1 MCQSARRI
9 HRSYPCDPFG
19 TDENLLEFRIDTQPV
34 GRSPETAL
42 TVYRVG
48 IAKLLAESIEVSRK
62 LALQLGKDDAR
73 VDVWNNP
80 DVDPRELLRLI
91 GARVI
96 HKAGIHTE
104 AVLRADESSNL
115 HSLAVQMRPVLECA
129 GQAVYLFRNIF
140 IAPGVLV
147 DRQKATALIETR
159 LNADI
164 YQSIRRAMKGTITRD
179 ELQATAERARADL
192 ATEFCKSTP
201 RRQKNWRLNQ
211 EDKVDSLNE
220 GQRWYRYITENF
232 CHSSIGN
239 LKSISVNGGFRS
251 SRDMD
256 DDWIFLSLMSY
267 LTVQIAQMNVAIA
280 SAAEDSSDRQLGYW
294 VELAQ
299 TQLINVSESSKTLVN
314 SATNMLLKQVRANI

>member
-1 MCQSARRI
+1 MRI
-9 HRSYPCDPFG
+9 H
-19 TDENLLEFRIDTQPV
+19 TQLV
-34 GRSPETAL
+34 GRSPKTEL
-42 TVYRVG
+42 TGYRVG
-48 IAKLLAESIEVSRK
+48 MAKLLAESIEVSGK
-62 LALQLGKDDAR
+62 LELQLGKDDMS

-129 GQAVYLFRNIF
+129 GQAVYLFHNIF
-140 IAPGVLV
+140 IAPGVLL
-147 DRQKATALIETR
+147 DKQKANALIETR
-159 LNADI
+159 LNSDI

-179 ELQATAERARADL
+179 ELRATAESAKADL
-192 ATEFCKSTP
+192 AAELGKLAP
-201 RRQKNWRLNQ
+201 RRQKNWRLSQ
-211 EDKVDSLNE
+211 EDKVDSLAE
-220 GQRWYRYITENF
+220 GHRWYRYITENF

-239 LKSISVNGGFRS
+239 LKSISINGGFRS
-251 SRDMD
+251 SRGMD

-267 LTVQIAQMNVAIA
+267 LAVQIAHMNVAIA
-280 SAAEDSSDRQLGYW
+280 FAADDNSDRQLGYW

-314 SATNMLLKQVRANI
+314 SATNMLLKEVRALI